1 MGGGYGGG
9 YGGGMGFGGGKGM
22 GKGGDRMGGLGANLE
37 RIRWDDQKLVTFTKD
52 FYHEH
57 PAVAARGPADVEAI
71 RAEHQLQI
79 VSTGKG
85 DYCPKPVRDL
95 ELY

>member
-1 MGGGYGGG
+1 
-9 YGGGMGFGGGKGM
+9 M

-37 RIRWDDQKLVTFTKD
+37 RIRWDDHKLVTFTKD

-57 PAVAARGPADVEAI
+57 PAVTARSPADVEAI

-79 VSTGKG
+79 VSTGRQG
-85 DYCPKPVRDL
+85 DICPKPVRNNRN
-95 ELY
+95 